1 MSETKTKREL
11 LKQKETLEGEIERLQ
26 KIIDASSETTFDI
39 IIDDLKQQMI
49 QNVEGEHWSNVKSCI
64 KEVDSV
70 NGTRNFIQKQ
80 SELLSRK
87 QEELKELSE
96 KIDNYQPSLFE
107 QPENEECSAI
117 DTGFTL
123 QDFETPIETGDI
135 YKFKEPNSDI
145 INYYVVIQAK
155 NEGKFAIIGN
165 NIDEELLLNYPK
177 NRELLEKAKYIG
189 NIYYGLGQKD
199 ALDALKDLQ
208 TLTNNDERFNLQG
221 VEDNEF

>member
-1 MSETKTKREL
+1 MTKTKNEL
-11 LKQKETLEGEIERLQ
+11 LEQKKTLEGEIERLQ

-80 SELLSRK
+80 SELLNRK
-87 QEELKELSE
+87 QEELEELSE

-107 QPENEECSAI
+107 QSEKEVYSAI

-123 QDFETPIETGDI
+123 PDGEPIETGDI

-145 INYYVVIQAK
+145 VNFYVVTQAK
-155 NEGKFAIIGN
+155 GEGKFAVIGN
-165 NIDEELLLNYPK
+165 TIDEELLLNYPK
-177 NRELLEKAKYIG
+177 NRELLENAKYIG
-189 NIYYGLGQKD
+189 NIYYGVAQKD
-199 ALDALKDLQ
+199 ALDTLKELQ
-208 TLTNNDERFNLQG
+208 TLTNNDERFNLA
-221 VEDNEF
+221 NETEE

>member
-1 MSETKTKREL
+1 MTETKNEL
-11 LKQKETLEGEIERLQ
+11 LEQKKTLEGEIERLQ

-87 QEELKELSE
+87 QKELKDLSE

-145 INYYVVIQAK
+145 VNFYVVIQAK
-155 NEGKFAIIGN
+155 NVGKYAVIGN
-165 NIDEELLLNYPK
+165 TIDGELLLNYPK
-177 NRELLEKAKYIG
+177 NRELLENAKYIG
-189 NIYYGLGQKD
+189 NIYYGVAQKD
-199 ALDALKDLQ
+199 ALDTLKELQ
-208 TLTNNDERFNLQG
+208 TLTNNDERFNL
-221 VEDNEF
+221 VNDTEEKE

>member
-11 LKQKETLEGEIERLQ
+11 LKQKETLKGEIERLQ

-87 QEELKELSE
+87 QEELKELSK

-107 QPENEECSAI
+107 QPENENGPAI
-117 DTGFTL
+117 DTGFYL
-123 QDFETPIETGDI
+123 PDGEPIETGDI
-135 YKFKEPNSDI
+135 YISENSDSGELS
-145 INYYVVIQAK
+145 YYVVIIAK
-155 NEGKFAIIGN
+155 DVGKYAVIGN
-165 NIDEELLLNYPK
+165 TIDGELLLNYPK
-177 NRELLEKAKYIG
+177 NRELLENAEYIG
-189 NIYYGLGQKD
+189 NIYYGTQQKD

-208 TLTNNDERFNLQG
+208 TLTNNDEGFNLTGG
-221 VEDNEF
+221 VENNKS